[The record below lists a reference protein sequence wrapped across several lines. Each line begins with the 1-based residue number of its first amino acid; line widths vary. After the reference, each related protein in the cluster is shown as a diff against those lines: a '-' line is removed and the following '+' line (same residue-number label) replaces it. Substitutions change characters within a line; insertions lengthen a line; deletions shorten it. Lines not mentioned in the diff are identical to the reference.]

1 MSNKNDIILESPP
14 SQSGDDFWLAQGQK
28 MVEKS
33 LDNVKEGAKALI
45 QGLGLLKS
53 IYLAILGFSGFM
65 PAGEPFFIKS
75 VYLLPLIIWLFA
87 LYLGLGVL
95 LTERSEINLFSPEEI
110 REDYNKTLLYKQKK
124 LMNSYW
130 ALSGG
135 LILVI
140 LLMIFRV
147 GS

>member
-1 MSNKNDIILESPP
+1 MSNKNDIILESRP
-14 SQSGDDFWLAQGQK
+14 SQPGDDFWLAQGQK
-28 MVEKS
+28 MVENS
-33 LDNVKEGAKALI
+33 LDNVKEGAKAII

-65 PAGEPFFIKS
+65 PSGGPFIIKS

-87 LYLGLGVL
+87 LYLSLGVL
-95 LTERSEINLFSPEEI
+95 LTKRGEINLFSPEEI
-110 REDYNKTLLYKQKK
+110 REDYNKTLLYKQQK
-124 LMNSYW
+124 LKNSFR

-147 GS
+147 GW